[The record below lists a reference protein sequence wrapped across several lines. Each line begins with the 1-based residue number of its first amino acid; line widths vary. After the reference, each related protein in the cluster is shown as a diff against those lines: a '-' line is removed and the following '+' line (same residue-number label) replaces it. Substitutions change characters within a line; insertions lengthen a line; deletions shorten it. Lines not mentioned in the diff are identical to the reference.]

1 MALPDR
7 KARSPDRK
15 ALAKAIEDLLLA
27 SGAELDAETR
37 ETPARVAKAFS
48 EDLLDGYERDPI
60 ETLKSSLVPAP
71 RRGALVAGASRGIG
85 RAVAEALI
93 AEGIQVA
100 VCALRAAPEVPGAAF
115 AKRCD
120 VSDEVEVRALFA
132 EAGRCDCVV
141 LNAGVLERAPI
152 EDFTAAQWDRV
163 LGVNLRGAFLCAR
176 EAFRTGATR
185 IVGIG
190 SVSGTLG
197 TAQAAVQARDAG
209 DVQKVLAFSRARKIP
224 IVPRGAGSGK
234 SGGAL
239 AEQGGI
245 VLSLE
250 KLDRIVEVSRADM
263 VCVVEP
269 GVILEKL
276 QAAVEA
282 EGLFYPPDPN
292 SQARCSI

>member
-1 MALPDR
+1 M
-7 KARSPDRK
+7 K
-15 ALAKAIEDLLLA
+15 ALV
-27 SGAELDAETR
+27 T
-37 ETPARVAKAFS
+37 
-48 EDLLDGYERDPI
+48 
-60 ETLKSSLVPAP
+60 
-71 RRGALVAGASRGIG
+71 GASRGIG

-197 TAQAAVQARDAG
+197 TAHAAAYNASKWGLTGLVKSLAEEGRGRGIFCAAVLPGAVDTEMLKQTPFPPRLRPQEVARVVKFLCTDAPF
-209 DVQKVLAFSRARKIP
+209 AMT
-224 IVPRGAGSGK
+224 GS
-234 SGGAL
+234 A
-239 AEQGGI
+239 
-245 VLSLE
+245 
-250 KLDRIVEVSRADM
+250 VEVF
-263 VCVVEP
+263 
-269 GVILEKL
+269 G
-276 QAAVEA
+276 
-282 EGLFYPPDPN
+282 
-292 SQARCSI
+292 